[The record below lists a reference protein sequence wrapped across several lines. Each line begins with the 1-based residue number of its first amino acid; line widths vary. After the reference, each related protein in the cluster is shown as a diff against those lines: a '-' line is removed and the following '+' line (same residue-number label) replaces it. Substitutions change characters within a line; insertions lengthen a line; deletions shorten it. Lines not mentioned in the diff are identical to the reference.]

1 MSSISHGMNVDDV
14 RNLGNRLKSQ
24 HAETI
29 RGLMREIEQA
39 VNNTSSTW
47 VGPDGER
54 FRSWWPQKR
63 SALTAIAND
72 LDGFGQS
79 ALNNA
84 QEQEQVSG
92 R

>member
-1 MSSISHGMNVDDV
+1 MSSISHGMNIDEV
-14 RNLGNRLKSQ
+14 RNLGNRLKTQ
-24 HAETI
+24 HAEAI
-29 RGLMREIEQA
+29 RALMREVEQMVSA
-39 VNNTSSTW
+39 TSSTW

-54 FRSWWPQKR
+54 FRSWWPEKK

-84 QEQEQVSG
+84 SEQEQVSG